1 MTSLPC
7 YPMLKHAHNGSADY
21 RERGCYCKVLAI
33 GDECDDAIWMVTWIF
48 LVLPHEHLVV
58 AEYAS

>member
-1 MTSLPC
+1 
-7 YPMLKHAHNGSADY
+7 MLKHAHNGSADY